1 MPIYRLNTKIR
12 LTMLFLGGFELY
24 SRWVPLKRVS
34 CEAEHFYE
42 RATEQG
48 QTREE
53 RRKNQTGHVILPL
66 FFNKFVSNHRNLS
79 LFEHNTMSS
88 IST

>member
-1 MPIYRLNTKIR
+1 M
-12 LTMLFLGGFELY
+12 
-24 SRWVPLKRVS
+24 S
-34 CEAEHFYE
+34 CEAEHFMKGL
-42 RATEQG
+42 QNKG

-53 RRKNQTGHVILPL
+53 RRTNQTGHAILPL

-79 LFEHNTMSS
+79 LFEHDTMSS

>member
-1 MPIYRLNTKIR
+1 
-12 LTMLFLGGFELY
+12 MLCLGGFELY
-24 SRWVPLKRVS
+24 SRWVPLKHVS

-48 QTREE
+48 SSRKE
-53 RRKNQTGHVILPL
+53 RRTNQTGHAILPL
-66 FFNKFVSNHRNLS
+66 FFNKFSSQTIEICHYL
-79 LFEHNTMSS
+79 NTIQCSS